1 MKKLVLSLLVNNEAG
16 VLTRVS
22 GLFARRGFN
31 ISSLS
36 VGETQNPQFSR
47 ITIQA
52 MGDEYVRAQLVHQLR
67 KLHDVKVV
75 ENMELEQTVCR
86 ELMLIKVCA
95 GSDTRSQV
103 LEGANVFRAKV
114 CDLTPTTVTMEL
126 TGDTDKL
133 DAFITFLEPFK
144 IIETCRTGITAIGRG
159 KYTLNHIKEDV
170 LNG

>member
-1 MKKLVLSLLVNNEAG
+1 MKNLVLALLVNNESG

-31 ISSLS
+31 IESLS
-36 VGETQNPQFSR
+36 VGETQNPHYSR

-52 MGDEYVRAQLVHQLR
+52 TGDEYVRTQLVQQLR
-67 KLHDVKVV
+67 KLHDVKTV
-75 ENMELEQTVCR
+75 ECMDQDKTVCR

-126 TGDTDKL
+126 TGDTEKL
-133 DAFITFLEPFK
+133 NAFITFLGPFE

-159 KYTLNHIKEDV
+159 EYMLKQNEGEKSH
-170 LNG
+170 G

>member
-1 MKKLVLSLLVNNEAG
+1 MNKLVLSLLVNNEAG

-52 MGDEYVRAQLVHQLR
+52 VGDEYVRTQLVHQLR

-75 ENMELEQTVCR
+75 ENMELNQIVCR
-86 ELMLIKVCA
+86 ELMLIKVGA

-133 DAFITFLEPFK
+133 DAFITFLDPFK
-144 IIETCRTGITAIGRG
+144 ILETCRTGITAIGRG
-159 KYTLNHIKEDV
+159 EYTLKKNEEDIQ
-170 LNG
+170 NG

>member
-1 MKKLVLSLLVNNEAG
+1 MKKLVVSLLVNNEAG

-22 GLFARRGFN
+22 GVFARRGFN
-31 ISSLS
+31 IASLS
-36 VGETQNPQFSR
+36 VGETQDPQLSR

-52 MGDEYVRAQLVHQLR
+52 VGDEYVRTQLVQQLR

-75 ENMELEQTVCR
+75 ENMDLEKTVCR
-86 ELMLIKVCA
+86 ELMMIKVCA
-95 GSDTRSQV
+95 GSDTRSLV

-114 CDLTPTTVTMEL
+114 CDLTPKTVTMEL

-133 DAFITFLEPFK
+133 DAFITFLEPFE

-159 KYTLNHIKEDV
+159 EYMLKENEGV
-170 LNG
+170 

>member
-1 MKKLVLSLLVNNEAG
+1 MKKLVLALLVNNEAG

-31 ISSLS
+31 IASLS
-36 VGETQNPQFSR
+36 VGETQNPLFSR

-52 MGDEYVRAQLVHQLR
+52 TGDEYVRMQLVQQLR
-67 KLHDVKVV
+67 KLHDVKIV
-75 ENMELEQTVCR
+75 ESMELDQTVCR

-95 GSDTRSQV
+95 GSDTRSLV

-133 DAFITFLEPFK
+133 DAFMTFLQPYE

-159 KYTLNHIKEDV
+159 EYILKNNEEA
-170 LNG
+170 

>member
-36 VGETQNPQFSR
+36 VGETQNPLFSR
-47 ITIQA
+47 ITIHA
-52 MGDEYVRAQLVHQLR
+52 TGDEYVRTQLVHQLR

-95 GSDTRSQV
+95 GSITRSQV

-114 CDLTPTTVTMEL
+114 CDLTPTTVIMEL

-133 DAFITFLEPFK
+133 DAFITFLEPFE

-159 KYTLNHIKEDV
+159 AYTLKNNEEV
-170 LNG
+170 TSNG

>member
-1 MKKLVLSLLVNNEAG
+1 MKKLVLGLLVNNEAG

-36 VGETQNPQFSR
+36 VGETQNPLLSR

-52 MGDEYVRAQLVHQLR
+52 MGDDYVRMQLVRQLR

-75 ENMELEQTVCR
+75 ENMELEQTICR
-86 ELMLIKVCA
+86 ELMLIKVSA
-95 GSDTRSQV
+95 GSNTRSQV

-126 TGDTDKL
+126 TGTTDKL
-133 DAFITFLEPFK
+133 DAFLTFLEPFD

-159 KYTLNHIKEDV
+159 EYILKENEEV
-170 LNG
+170 VTHG